1 MAHAVDVALTL
12 VVPCYNEAQ
21 RLDTEAFRAFLEE
34 EPLVS
39 VIFVDD
45 GSTDGTRELLDQFV
59 RPFATRASVLVQP
72 VNLGKAAAV
81 RVGMRKA
88 LADGASVVG
97 FWDADLSTPLASV
110 GELLDVLRRRPEI
123 EWVFGSRVRLMGRVI
138 ERRAFRHYLGRV
150 FATAASLVLSLPVY
164 DTQCGAKLF
173 RASRELEAVLERPFV
188 SRWVFDVEMISRF
201 AEGRRSGGGGSVASA
216 IYEWPLA
223 PWDDIGES
231 KVRGLDFVRAFLDL
245 WRVWRGRS

>member
-21 RLDTEAFRAFLEE
+21 RINTEAFRVFLSK
-34 EPLVS
+34 EPLAS

-45 GSTDGTRELLDQFV
+45 GSTDGTRELMEQFV
-59 RPFATRASVLVQP
+59 RPFAPRASVLVQP
-72 VNLGKAAAV
+72 VNLGKADAV

-88 LADGASVVG
+88 LADGATVVG
-97 FWDADLSTPLASV
+97 FWDADLSTPLDSV
-110 GELLDVLRRRPEI
+110 AELLDVLRSRPDVQ
-123 EWVFGSRVRLMGRVI
+123 WVFGSRVRLMGRSI
-138 ERRAFRHYLGRV
+138 ERRALRHYLGRV

-173 RASRELEAVLERPFV
+173 RASTELDAVLSRPFV

-201 AEGRRSGGGGSVASA
+201 AADRRAGGGGSVIGA

-223 PWDDIGES
+223 RWDDIGES

-245 WRVWRGRS
+245 GRIWRGQS

>member
-1 MAHAVDVALTL
+1 MAPAVDVALTL
-12 VVPCYNEAQ
+12 VVPCYNEAH
-21 RLDTEAFRAFLEE
+21 RLNTEAFRAFLAE

-45 GSTDGTRELLDQFV
+45 GSTDGTREMLEPLV

-81 RVGMRKA
+81 REGMRKA
-88 LADGASVVG
+88 LADRAAVVG
-97 FWDADLSTPLASV
+97 FWDADLSTPLDAV
-110 GELLDVLRRRPEI
+110 RELLDVLRHRPDI
-123 EWVFGSRVRLMGRVI
+123 EWVFGSRVRLMGRSI
-138 ERRAFRHYLGRV
+138 ERRALRHYLGRV
-150 FATAASLVLSLPVY
+150 FATATSLVLSLPVY

-173 RASRELEAVLERPFV
+173 RATRELEAVLERPFV

-201 AEGRRSGGGGSVASA
+201 ATVRRAGGGGSVAGA

-223 PWDDIGES
+223 RWEDVGES

-245 WRVWRGRS
+245 GRVWLGPS